1 MQSNIV
7 ICGFMGTGKSAVG
20 RIVADRLA
28 FRFVDMDDL
37 IVQREGRSI
46 PAIFRDSGEKYFR
59 KVERDL
65 VRELASSNGLV
76 IATGGGVVLD
86 RRNLEDFSG
95 TGMVVC
101 LTATPEKIF
110 ERTKGDTNRPLLA
123 VPDPMAR
130 IRELLDKRRP
140 YYSAIPFQI
149 DTTNMSPEQ
158 VADEIIRR
166 FRAVG
171 QSSE

>member
-28 FRFVDMDDL
+28 FRFMDMDDI

-65 VRELASSNGLV
+65 VRELALSL
-76 IATGGGVVLD
+76 IH
-86 RRNLEDFSG
+86 
-95 TGMVVC
+95 
-101 LTATPEKIF
+101 I
-110 ERTKGDTNRPLLA
+110 
-123 VPDPMAR
+123 
-130 IRELLDKRRP
+130 
-140 YYSAIPFQI
+140 
-149 DTTNMSPEQ
+149 
-158 VADEIIRR
+158 
-166 FRAVG
+166 
-171 QSSE
+171 